1 MSTEVF
7 VIPGNK
13 PLYKNMKSSKD
24 KRLKFFSKGR
34 SGYLL
39 SVGIDIMTSMSLPAR
54 LNTYVSS
61 SVPYFLRKAEI
72 FLPLLKLTRD
82 KKSCRDHMH
91 LTSIFVSLLLEK
103 RKKKSNFT
111 L

>member
-54 LNTYVSS
+54 LNT
-61 SVPYFLRKAEI
+61 
-72 FLPLLKLTRD
+72 
-82 KKSCRDHMH
+82 
-91 LTSIFVSLLLEK
+91 
-103 RKKKSNFT
+103 
-111 L
+111 